1 MEFVNCVIFIKES
14 DPDITTHREFQDT
27 DWHFYS
33 LGNMGDSKKTDITRA
48 YDPEDMKEFCIEIS
62 DNTLP
67 NSAFQ
72 TGITNQDGT
81 MKYPISKAE
90 WKTGN
95 TAYDALYNNWE
106 DHLNSDMI
114 VAAILRMVLLLLLMK
129 QKRKY
134 VQITNRFGE
143 TSMSL

>member
-1 MEFVNCVIFIKES
+1 MCIRDRRRDPKVKNSMEFVNCVIFIKES

-67 NSAFQ
+67 NSAFPVSY
-72 TGITNQDGT
+72 THLYGII
-81 MKYPISKAE
+81 PE
-90 WKTGN
+90 
-95 TAYDALYNNWE
+95 
-106 DHLNSDMI
+106 
-114 VAAILRMVLLLLLMK
+114 
-129 QKRKY
+129 
-134 VQITNRFGE
+134 
-143 TSMSL
+143 